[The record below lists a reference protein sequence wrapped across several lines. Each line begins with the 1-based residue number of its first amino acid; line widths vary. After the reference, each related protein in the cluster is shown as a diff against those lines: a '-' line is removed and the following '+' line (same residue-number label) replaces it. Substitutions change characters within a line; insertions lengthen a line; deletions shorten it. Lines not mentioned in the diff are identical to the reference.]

1 MTMNEEPVPQVQV
14 PGDSS
19 NPEEAWEH
27 LSAGLKARAM
37 RTVYEDQQK
46 LVIELQRQLMETGAE
61 YAVGVVHARAAQEMQ
76 QEALLQEIV
85 DTEVLPKHKEI
96 EALDKRLT
104 HERQV
109 LEVYTK
115 IGKGIL

>member
-1 MTMNEEPVPQVQV
+1 MNEEPVPQLHI
-14 PGDSS
+14 PEDSS

-46 LVIELQRQLMETGAE
+46 LVIELQRQLMEKGAE
-61 YAVGVVHARAAQEMQ
+61 YAVGVVHARAAHQMQE
-76 QEALLQEIV
+76 ESLLQEIV
-85 DTEVLPKHKEI
+85 DTEVLPKRKEI
-96 EALDKRLT
+96 EELDKRLA
-104 HERQV
+104 HEREL

-115 IGKGIL
+115 IGSGIL